1 MKHPGFL
8 ICGAMAFSLF
18 TFSQTVNAEDIG
30 AGQNAYNRCKA
41 CHTVEEGKNRV
52 GPSLFE
58 IMGRTPG
65 TVEGFRYSPAM
76 KAFGSS
82 GAVWDETNL
91 DAFLKAPR
99 TFIPKNRMGFP
110 GLKSAEVRANLI
122 AYLKSVSGD

>member
-1 MKHPGFL
+1 MKHQSFL
-8 ICGAMAFSLF
+8 IYGAMALSLF
-18 TFSQTVNAEDIG
+18 TFSQPVNADDIG
-30 AGQNAYNRCKA
+30 AGQNAYNRCKS

-82 GAVWDETNL
+82 GVVWDEATLN
-91 DAFLKAPR
+91 AFLEAPR
-99 TFIPKNRMGFP
+99 TLIPKNRMGFP
-110 GLKSAEVRANLI
+110 GLKSAEARANLI

>member
-8 ICGAMAFSLF
+8 IYGAMAFSLL
-18 TFSQTVNAEDIG
+18 TFPQTVNADDIG
-30 AGQNAYNRCKA
+30 AGQSAYNRCKS
-41 CHTVEEGKNRV
+41 CHTVKEGQNRV

-65 TVEGFRYSPAM
+65 TVSGFRYSPAM
-76 KAFGSS
+76 KEFGASN
-82 GAVWDETNL
+82 GAWDETSL

-99 TFIPKNRMGFP
+99 TYIPKNRMGFP

-122 AYLKSVSGD
+122 AYLKSVSGE